1 MINACKSQNI
11 NSVWPVWLTKTYSK
25 KTASLNHSMLY
36 TNFYTP
42 VQLYSNQKHK
52 HTTHLWSVWFK
63 RKKNSKTHDQKWKK
77 EKQRHILLRNVRS
90 FPPIFEFKNIHYLFA
105 SVAEKGKLFERITDR
120 YCKLRKKKRFW
131 DYFFWWK
138 EKSEVFLYDFVWER
152 RESKECREKEQQL
165 QLRAGRMCYKEKRYT
180 LDIVLDRQRQS

>member
-1 MINACKSQNI
+1 M
-11 NSVWPVWLTKTYSK
+11 
-25 KTASLNHSMLY
+25 Y

-63 RKKNSKTHDQKWKK
+63 RKKNSKTPDQKWKK

-105 SVAEKGKLFERITDR
+105 SLAEKGKLFERITDR
-120 YCKLRKKKRFW
+120 YSKLRKKRDFEII
-131 DYFFWWK
+131 FFWWK
-138 EKSEVFLYDFVWER
+138 EKSEVFLYDFVRER

-165 QLRAGRMCYKEKRYT
+165 QLQAGRQ
-180 LDIVLDRQRQS
+180 DVLQGEEVHSWYCVRQTKTELMTVIFILLLFCVFLF